1 MFDLIPAPTL
11 LAYLGLVVA
20 ISVAPGPNVLFVMTQ
35 SAWRGPRAGLFAA
48 AGIETANSLYV
59 LFSAIGLA
67 GLIAASGAAF
77 EIIKWAGAAYLAW
90 LGFQAIRSSFS
101 TRERLAAAP
110 GEASA
115 KAFRDG
121 MMVGLGNP
129 KTILFFL
136 ALFPQF
142 IDPAQPVWAQSLVL
156 GAPRDRHRSCRAGLY
171 ALAGGMLS
179 QALRAKR
186 VKRWF
191 ERGDW
196 RRVHGAGGPCSDW
209 CGAQPGLAVEP
220 AFGLCPF
227 EIRRGG
233 GGELFGLVAFGACA
247 IDAAA
252 DDADGETLGIVDRDF
267 RGGVELD
274 AVAGKAALDRDAA
287 HAADAAGGDDEAR
300 NARAAIGDHRDVFGA
315 QIKLGGAIRQVA
327 DLEIDQPLVQRG
339 AAIADHA
346 PG

>member
-1 MFDLIPAPTL
+1 MSDLIPAPTL

-35 SAWRGPRAGLFAA
+35 SAWRGPRAGMFAA

-77 EIIKWAGAAYLAW
+77 EIIKWVGAAYLAW

-101 TRERLAAAP
+101 TREASPLAP
-110 GEASA
+110 GQASA

-142 IDPAQPVWAQSLVL
+142 ITTAKPVWSQSLFL
-156 GAPRDRHRSCRAGLY
+156 GALAIGIDLVVQALY

-179 QALRAKR
+179 KALSRKA

-191 ERGDW
+191 ARGI
-196 RRVHGAGGPCSDW
+196 GSAFM
-209 CGAQPGLAVEP
+209 ALAVI
-220 AFGLCPF
+220 AAMV
-227 EIRRGG
+227 RRT
-233 GGELFGLVAFGACA
+233 A
-247 IDAAA
+247 
-252 DDADGETLGIVDRDF
+252 
-267 RGGVELD
+267 
-274 AVAGKAALDRDAA
+274 
-287 HAADAAGGDDEAR
+287 
-300 NARAAIGDHRDVFGA
+300 
-315 QIKLGGAIRQVA
+315 
-327 DLEIDQPLVQRG
+327 
-339 AAIADHA
+339 
-346 PG
+346 